1 MNNFKLKQ
9 FQEDAI
15 DFLFNIT
22 KSDNNE
28 KNIIFESP
36 TGSGKTIMLI
46 EYIKKYLNHYN
57 NRNNTVFVW
66 LTPGK
71 GDLEEQSLEKM
82 NRVSNLKTGKID
94 DVLNQGFNTNTTYFI
109 NWELITNKKNIS
121 LKDGERKNLF
131 ERIAEAHNKNIKFIT
146 IIDEEHQ
153 NNTKKADDIISA
165 LNSKY
170 HIRVSATP
178 INTSLKQHYIVKET
192 DVINSGLIT
201 RLMYINKDLD
211 NIKNIDNV
219 THETEILLEKAD
231 SIRKE
236 IQEEYNNIN
245 KDIRPLVLVQ
255 FPNLNDNLIEL
266 VENKLKDMGYTYE
279 NKLLASWFSAEK
291 KDDKNSKKL
300 GKINIGNKNQAD
312 DITNNN
318 AEPVFLLFKQ
328 ALSTGWDCPRAK
340 ILVKLRENMN
350 ETFEIQTLG
359 RLRRMPEGY
368 HYDNDILNCSYLYT
382 FDEKYKLDV
391 LNSNLGFEVKKL
403 FLKDDAKKIKL
414 KKETRSLNNE
424 YIDEDKVR
432 KHLYE
437 SFKKEYNLTSNKD
450 ENKKILE
457 NNKYIFENGIIS
469 SYSLGSVI
477 TINDLNTN
485 ELEKRKTFIQI
496 NPKKHAHDVLDL
508 IEDFKKIIGIKS
520 KTTSTILKILFLKD
534 SEYLNNTK
542 NKRFKL
548 LSLTKNEYIAFII
561 NNSALLKEVL
571 KKFSTEEKQQSFLDK
586 EKNTIVFTIPSE
598 EYYIYDKNSKDAF
611 TIYNKNVYKDYTK
624 AISQSSRKSKSER
637 LFEEYCENNENVELI
652 YKNGDKG
659 IQYLSILYSTNY
671 KNSLFYPDYLVQLK
685 DGSIYIIE
693 TKGGETNGKNQN
705 VDELAKFKFVALKN
719 YSSSYNVKF
728 GFVRYINEKL
738 YFNNID
744 YIDDMKDDKWVEISK
759 IF

>member
-236 IQEEYNNIN
+236 IQKEYNNIN

-744 YIDDMKDDKWVEISK
+744 YIDDMKDNKWVEISK